1 MLNRLTIYASRVI
14 NDMKR
19 RLDIVKRTITKIEP
33 TPKIKKKTKVRAY
46 ARVSSGKD
54 AMLHSLAAQIN
65 YNKKLIQDNHGWEF
79 VGVYADEAL
88 TGTKDSREEFQKLL
102 TVCRDGKVDMI
113 LTKSI
118 SRFARN
124 TVTLLETVR
133 ELKAL
138 SVDVFFEEQNIHSIS
153 GEGEMILTLLASKAQ
168 EESRSVSENM
178 KWRIKKDFEQ
188 GIMWG
193 GNSCYG
199 YSLENKQLILIPREA
214 EVVRSIFQLYV
225 DGTGADTIGK
235 ILDSKGIQTKY
246 SAKWNRSTIMTI
258 LSNYN
263 YTGDLILQKTY
274 RENHLSKRKIINS
287 GELDRYAVKNHHQAI
302 ISKELFDEV
311 QRIREERSER
321 IKSHSNN
328 KHYPFQGMIRCGIC
342 GRAYTHKTTPH
353 NEIWKCSLS
362 VTKGKEACNSKQVP
376 HNIIVEVTKHILG
389 MDQYDEAHF
398 NSKVSKIIV
407 MPNSVLQFKMKDGT
421 NTEYVW
427 NSSRSDSW
435 NPEMREQ
442 ARQRA
447 LKQHQGGVQNG

>member
-1 MLNRLTIYASRVI
+1 
-14 NDMKR
+14 MKR
-19 RLDIVKRTITKIEP
+19 IITKIEP
-33 TPKIKKKTKVRAY
+33 TPKIIKKTRVAAY
-46 ARVSSGKD
+46 GRVSSGKD

-65 YNKKLIQDNHGWEF
+65 YYKKLIQDNHEWEF

-88 TGTKDSREEFQKLL
+88 TGTKDSREEFQQLL
-102 TVCRDGKVDMI
+102 TDCRDGKVNLI

-124 TVTLLETVR
+124 TVTLLETIR

-138 SVDVFFEEQNIHSIS
+138 NVDVFFEEQNIHSIS
-153 GEGEMILTLLASKAQ
+153 GEGEMILTLLASMAQ

-199 YSLENKQLILIPREA
+199 YQLEKKQLLLIPEEA
-214 EVVRSIFQLYV
+214 EVVRLIYQLYIE
-225 DGTGADTIGK
+225 GKGADTIGK
-235 ILDSKGIQTKY
+235 ILDSKGVEPKY

-258 LSNYN
+258 LSIYN

-302 ISKELFDEV
+302 ISKDLFDEV
-311 QRIREERSER
+311 QRIRKKKSER
-321 IKSHSNN
+321 IKSASKK

-362 VTKGKEACNSKQVP
+362 VTKGIEACNSKQVP
-376 HNIIVEVTKHILG
+376 HNIIVEATIHILS
-389 MDQYDEAHF
+389 MDQYNEAYF
-398 NSKVSKIIV
+398 NSKVKAIIV
-407 MPNSVLQFKMKDGT
+407 MPNRVLHFQMKDGT
-421 NTEYVW
+421 IKEYQW
-427 NSSRSDSW
+427 TSSRSASW
-435 NPEMREQ
+435 TLEMKEQ

-447 LKQHQGGVQNG
+447 LKQHQGGAHNG

>member
-1 MLNRLTIYASRVI
+1 M
-14 NDMKR
+14 
-19 RLDIVKRTITKIEP
+19 KRTITKIEP
-33 TPKIKKKTKVRAY
+33 TPRIIKKARVAAY

-54 AMLHSLAAQIN
+54 AMLHSLAAQVN
-65 YNKKLIQDNHGWEF
+65 YYKKLIQDNHEWEF
-79 VGVYADEAL
+79 AGVYADEAL
-88 TGTKDSREEFQKLL
+88 TGTKDSREEFQHLL
-102 TVCRDGKVDMI
+102 TDCRDGKVDMI
-113 LTKSI
+113 ITKSI

-138 SVDVFFEEQNIHSIS
+138 NVDVFFEEQNIHSNS
-153 GEGEMILTLLASKAQ
+153 GEGEMILTFLASMAQ

-178 KWRIKKDFEQ
+178 KWRIKKNFEQ

-199 YSLENKQLILIPREA
+199 YKLEDKQFVMIPEEA
-214 EVVRSIFQLYV
+214 DSIRLIFQLYIE
-225 DGTGADTIGK
+225 GEGADSIGK
-235 ILDSKGIQTKY
+235 ILDSKGIQPKY

-287 GELDRYAVKNHHQAI
+287 GELNRYAVKKHHQAI

-311 QRIREERSER
+311 QKMRQKKSER
-321 IKSHSNN
+321 IQSHSDK

-362 VTKGKEACNSKQVP
+362 VTRGKEACNSKQVP
-376 HNIIVEVTKHILG
+376 HSIIVEATKHILS
-389 MDQYDEAHF
+389 MDLYDVFYF
-398 NSKVSKIIV
+398 NSKVKEIIV
-407 MPNSVLQFKMKDGT
+407 MPNRVLQFQMKDGT
-421 NTEYVW
+421 IKEYQW
-427 NSSRSDSW
+427 TSSRSESW
-435 NPEMREQ
+435 TPEMREK

-447 LKQHQGGVQNG
+447 LIQHQGGVLNG

>member
-1 MLNRLTIYASRVI
+1 M
-14 NDMKR
+14 
-19 RLDIVKRTITKIEP
+19 KRTITKIEP
-33 TPKIKKKTKVRAY
+33 TPKIAKKTRVAAY

-54 AMLHSLAAQIN
+54 AMLHSLAAQVN
-65 YNKKLIQDNHGWEF
+65 YYKKLIQNNHKWEF

-88 TGTKDSREEFQKLL
+88 TGTKDSREEFQQLL
-102 TVCRDGKVDMI
+102 KDCRDGKVDMI

-138 SVDVFFEEQNIHSIS
+138 NVDVFFEEQNIHSNS
-153 GEGEMILTLLASKAQ
+153 GEGEMILTLLASMAQ

-199 YSLENKQLILIPREA
+199 YSLVNKQLMLIPEEA
-214 EVVRSIFQLYV
+214 DTVRLIFQLYTE
-225 DGTGADTIGK
+225 GKGADTIGK
-235 ILDSKGIQTKY
+235 ILDSNGVEPKY
-246 SAKWNRSTIMTI
+246 SAKWNPSTIMTI

-311 QRIREERSER
+311 QRIRKLKAER
-321 IKSHSNN
+321 IKSHS
-328 KHYPFQGMIRCGIC
+328 KKEQYAFQGMIRCGIC

-362 VTKGKEACNSKQVP
+362 VTKGKEACASKQVP
-376 HNIIVEVTKHILG
+376 HSIIVEASIHILSK
-389 MDQYDEAHF
+389 DQYDEAYF
-398 NSKVSKIIV
+398 NSKVKTVIV
-407 MPNSVLQFKMKDGT
+407 MPNRVLQFHMKGGT
-421 NTEYVW
+421 TEEYQW
-427 NSSRSDSW
+427 TSTRSDSW
-435 NPEMREQ
+435 TPEMREK
-442 ARQRA
+442 ARKRA
-447 LKQHQGGVQNG
+447 IKQHQGGAYNG

>member
-1 MLNRLTIYASRVI
+1 MVNVKIVESRLNLSKVRRRKDSALTGAGGIGGIISTRRNDCINMGKEHPNNHLTIIASRVI
-14 NDMKR
+14 NVMKR
-19 RLDIVKRTITKIEP
+19 RSNIMKRTITKIEP
-33 TPKIKKKTKVRAY
+33 TPILTKKTRVAAY

-65 YNKKLIQDNHGWEF
+65 YYKKLIQDNQEWKF

-88 TGTKDSREEFQKLL
+88 TGTKDTREEFQQLL
-102 TVCRDGKVDMI
+102 TDCRDGKVDMI
-113 LTKSI
+113 ITKSI

-153 GEGEMILTLLASKAQ
+153 GEGEMILTLLASMAQ

-199 YSLENKQLILIPREA
+199 YKLENKQLIMIPEEA
-214 EVVRSIFQLYV
+214 DIVRLIFQIYIE
-225 DGTGADTIGK
+225 GKGADTIGK
-235 ILDSKGIQTKY
+235 ILDSKGIHPKH
-246 SAKWNRSTIMTI
+246 SAKWNRSTVMTI

-302 ISKELFDEV
+302 ISKDLFDEV
-311 QRIREERSER
+311 QRIRKQKAEK
-321 IKSHSNN
+321 IKSHSKKKILCISRN
-328 KHYPFQGMIRCGIC
+328 GTM
-342 GRAYTHKTTPH
+342 
-353 NEIWKCSLS
+353 WDLWWS
-362 VTKGKEACNSKQVP
+362 VYS
-376 HNIIVEVTKHILG
+376 
-389 MDQYDEAHF
+389 
-398 NSKVSKIIV
+398 
-407 MPNSVLQFKMKDGT
+407 
-421 NTEYVW
+421 
-427 NSSRSDSW
+427 
-435 NPEMREQ
+435 
-442 ARQRA
+442 
-447 LKQHQGGVQNG
+447 